1 MLNQNHSKNPFQDRV
16 RVRVCGILQ
25 ENGKILLLKHNSIG
39 PAGYLWSPP
48 GGGVEFGEHIT
59 ETLKKEFAE
68 ETNLHVEVG
77 EYLFT
82 NEYIGGN
89 HHAIEL
95 FFEVKRPSGNLKLG
109 SDPELSAEKQILTEV
124 RFFSAEDLASL
135 PENAIHNAFNAAG
148 ARDKIT
154 ELRGLITFKH

>member
-1 MLNQNHSKNPFQDRV
+1 MLNQNDSEKQFQGKV
-16 RVRVCGILQ
+16 RVRVCGILK
-25 ENGKILLLKHNSIG
+25 ENSEILLLKHNSIG
-39 PAGYLWSPP
+39 PEGYLWSPP
-48 GGGVEFGEHIT
+48 GGGVEFGENIA
-59 ETLKKEFAE
+59 ETLKKEFLE

-77 EYLFT
+77 EYLFA

-95 FFEVKRPSGNLKLG
+95 FFEVRRLSGDLELG
-109 SDPELSAEKQILTEV
+109 SDPELSAEKQILTEA
-124 RFFSAEDLASL
+124 RFFSASDLAAI

-148 ARDKIT
+148 ERDKIT